1 MAKEVTANLGQL
13 QSVFNSGEL
22 HENLVSNAG
31 ALFHFCSSYSHALV
45 YSHANPYLSLFP
57 R

>member
-1 MAKEVTANLGQL
+1 MPKEVTAKLGQL

-31 ALFHFCSSYSHALV
+31 ELFHFCSSFSHALV
-45 YSHANPYLSLFP
+45 DSHANPYLSHFP